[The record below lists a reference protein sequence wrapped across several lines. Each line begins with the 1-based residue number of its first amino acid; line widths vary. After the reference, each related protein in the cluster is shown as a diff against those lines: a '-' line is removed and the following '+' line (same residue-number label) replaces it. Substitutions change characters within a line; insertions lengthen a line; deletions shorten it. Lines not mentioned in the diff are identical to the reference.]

1 MINLIIL
8 KLNHANKLKFIYDKM
23 EIYIIFNK
31 IIIYLLL
38 IFSFKIYKIICKVM
52 I

>member
-8 KLNHANKLKFIYDKM
+8 KLNYVNKLKFIYDKM

-31 IIIYLLL
+31 IIIYLLF